1 MSGVSFEPGKLFSG
15 LADKMKKNKLVEI
28 AVYGALALAVCV
40 VLIWGGGDRTGEA
53 GDATDVE
60 TRLEEA
66 LGYIDGAGKTKV
78 MLTYSE
84 DGETVIGAIVI
95 AEGARDIAVR
105 LDLQRAAMTALGL
118 SLSEV
123 EVFEMKKTT
132 EGEG

>member
-40 VLIWGGGDRTGEA
+40 VLIWGGGGTKSEGAE
-53 GDATDVE
+53 DVE
-60 TRLEEA
+60 SRLEEA
-66 LGYIDGAGKTKV
+66 LGFIDGAGKTKV